1 MTINNKIIIAALA
14 ILIAFAAGF
23 FIGRTTITKGEK
35 VEHVQGETVYGSL
48 NPDFLTVKKEFKG
61 DIKFLPYIF
70 WKSDTVNIHDI
81 EYISTIPDTAK
92 IVEDFIV
99 KREYQFN
106 VFDNENGKLEVSPT
120 VQYNRLQ
127 AFAYS
132 FTPIKTVITKINKP
146 VFVPF
151 LSASYNT
158 FGIAGIGGGVFI
170 KNTGIEYNYL
180 YRPVDNQSGHMIG
193 IKFKF

>member
-1 MTINNKIIIAALA
+1 MKNKIIIATLA
-14 ILIAFAAGF
+14 ILIAFTAGF
-23 FIGRTTITKGEK
+23 IFGRYTITKEEK
-35 VEHVQGETVYGSL
+35 VEHVKGETAYGSL

-61 DIKFLPYIF
+61 DVKFLPYIF
-70 WKSDTVNIHDI
+70 WKSDTIKIHDI

-127 AFAYS
+127 KFDYS
-132 FTPIKTVITKINKP
+132 FTPIKTVITKIDKP

-151 LSASYNT
+151 ISASYNS
-158 FGIAGIGGGVFI
+158 FGIAGIGGGMFI

-180 YRPVDNQSGHMIG
+180 YRPFDNQSGHMLG
-193 IKFKF
+193 IKVKF

>member
-1 MTINNKIIIAALA
+1 MKTNYWL
-14 ILIAFAAGF
+14 ILILIVFTAGF
-23 FIGRTTITKGEK
+23 FVGRRTITKEEK

-61 DIKFLPYIF
+61 DINFLPYIF
-70 WKSDTVNIHDI
+70 WKSDTV
-81 EYISTIPDTAK
+81 PDTAK

-127 AFAYS
+127 AFDYS
-132 FTPIKTVITKINKP
+132 FTPIKTVITKIDKP

-151 LSASYNT
+151 LSASYSS

-180 YRPVDNQSGHMIG
+180 YRTIDNQSGHMLG
-193 IKFKF
+193 IKVKF

>member
-1 MTINNKIIIAALA
+1 MKTEQWLLL
-14 ILIAFAAGF
+14 ILIAFAVGF
-23 FIGRTTITKGEK
+23 FSGRATIREK
-35 VEHVQGETVYGSL
+35 EIVTHVEGETVYGSL

-70 WKSDTVNIHDI
+70 WKSD
-81 EYISTIPDTAK
+81 IPDTAK

-127 AFAYS
+127 AFDYT
-132 FTPIKTVITKINKP
+132 FTPIKTIITKIDKP

-151 LSASYNT
+151 ISASYNS

-180 YRPVDNQSGHMIG
+180 YRPFDSRSGHMLG
-193 IKFKF
+193 IKVKF

>member
-1 MTINNKIIIAALA
+1 MKTNYWL
-14 ILIAFAAGF
+14 ILILIVFTAGF
-23 FIGRTTITKGEK
+23 FVGRCTITKEEK

-61 DIKFLPYIF
+61 DVKFLPYIF
-70 WKSDTVNIHDI
+70 LKSDTIKIHDI

-120 VQYNRLQ
+120 VQYNRLL
-127 AFAYS
+127 AFDYS
-132 FTPIKTVITKINKP
+132 FTPIKTVITKIDKP

-151 LSASYNT
+151 LSASYSS
-158 FGIAGIGGGVFI
+158 FGIAGIGGGFFI

-180 YRPVDNQSGHMIG
+180 HRPIDNQSGHMLG

>member
-1 MTINNKIIIAALA
+1 MKTNYWLIL

-23 FIGRTTITKGEK
+23 FAGRYTIEK
-35 VEHVQGETVYGSL
+35 EEIIEHVPGETTYGSL

-61 DIKFLPYIF
+61 NVKFLPYIF
-70 WKSDTVNIHDI
+70 LKSDTVKIHDI

-127 AFAYS
+127 SFDYS
-132 FTPIKTVITKINKP
+132 FAPIKTVITKIDKQ

-151 LSASYNT
+151 LSASYNS

-180 YRPVDNQSGHMIG
+180 YRPIDNQVGHMVG

>member
-1 MTINNKIIIAALA
+1 MKTRYWLLL
-14 ILIAFAAGF
+14 ILIAFAAGY
-23 FIGRTTITKGEK
+23 FIGKATTSNGEIVK
-35 VEHVQGETVYGSL
+35 QVKGETVYGSL

-70 WKSDTVNIHDI
+70 WKSDTIRVSET

-92 IVEDFIV
+92 IIEDFIT

-106 VFDNENGKLEVSPT
+106 VFNNEQGVLDISQSI
-120 VQYNRLQ
+120 QYNRLQ
-127 AFAYS
+127 S
-132 FTPIKTVITKINKP
+132 FRYTYTPINTEKIIREKQL
-146 VFVPF
+146 FTPF

-158 FGIAGIGGGVFI
+158 FGIAGVGGGFFI
-170 KNTGIEYNYL
+170 KNTGVEYNYL
-180 YRPVDNQSGHMIG
+180 YQPFDNQSGHMVG

>member
-1 MTINNKIIIAALA
+1 MTIKNKIIIAAVV
-14 ILIAFAAGF
+14 ILIVFATGCLL
-23 FIGRTTITKGEK
+23 GRATISKGEK

-70 WKSDTVNIHDI
+70 WKGDTVKINNI

-127 AFAYS
+127 AFNYS
-132 FTPIKTVITKINKP
+132 FTPIKTIITKTDKP
-146 VFVPF
+146 AFIPF

-158 FGIAGIGGGVFI
+158 FGEAGIGGGVFI
-170 KNTGIEYNYL
+170 RDFGIEYNYL
-180 YRPVDNQSGHMIG
+180 YRPIDNQSGHMIG
-193 IKFKF
+193 VKIKF